1 MMKDLL
7 KTSDLSPEDFAY
19 LLRRSA
25 KFKAKPNSRREALS
39 GDTVCLYFSKSS
51 TRTRI
56 SFETAVAHL
65 GGVGLFL
72 NGNDL
77 QLGRGE
83 TIEDTAR
90 VISRYSRAF
99 VIRTFL
105 DSDVERFA
113 KAASIPVINALTD
126 GHHPC
131 QSVADLLTLSEHKG
145 ALDRLKV
152 AYLGDGNNVAVS
164 LMQAAALVGM
174 DLAIAAPEGYQVP
187 AQLFAEAREMAR
199 RTGSELSL
207 TTDPAE
213 ALRNADAVYTD
224 VWVSMGDSDK
234 EREQRHAALSPYQV
248 NAKAME
254 LAKPDA
260 IFLHCLPAH
269 RGEEVSAEVA
279 DGPRSMIFDQAEN
292 RLWTAMGVL
301 YALLEGKLGGLR

>member
-7 KTSDLSPEDFAY
+7 KTSDLSPEDFSY

-39 GDTVCLYFSKSS
+39 GETVCLYFSKSS

-56 SFETAVAHL
+56 SFQTAVAHL
-65 GGVGLFL
+65 GGVALFL

-164 LMQAAALVGM
+164 LMQAAALAGM

-199 RTGSELSL
+199 RTGSELTL
-207 TTDPAE
+207 TADPAE
-213 ALRNADAVYTD
+213 ALRDADAVYTD

-234 EREQRHAALSPYQV
+234 EREKRHAALARYQV
-248 NAKAME
+248 DAKAMQ

-269 RGEEVSAEVA
+269 RGEEVSAEVC
-279 DGPRSMIFDQAEN
+279 DGPRSVIFDQAEN
-292 RLWTAMGVL
+292 RLWTSMGVL
-301 YALLEGKLGGLR
+301 YALLEGKLGGVG

>member
-1 MMKDLL
+1 MKDLL
-7 KTSDLSPEDFAY
+7 KTSDLSPEDFSY

-39 GDTVCLYFSKSS
+39 GETVCLYFSKSS

-65 GGVGLFL
+65 GGVALFL

-164 LMQAAALVGM
+164 LMQAAALAGM

-199 RTGSELSL
+199 RTGSELTL
-207 TTDPAE
+207 TADPAE
-213 ALRNADAVYTD
+213 ALKNADAVYTD

-234 EREQRHAALSPYQV
+234 EREQRHAALARYQV
-248 NAKAME
+248 DTKAMQ

-269 RGEEVSAEVA
+269 RGEEVSAEVC
-279 DGPRSMIFDQAEN
+279 DGPRSVIFDQAEN
-292 RLWTAMGVL
+292 RLWTSMGVL
-301 YALLEGKLGGLR
+301 YALLEGKLGGLG